1 MKTYFV
7 TGSTGAI
14 GSALV
19 PLLLQDNNTEVRL
32 LIRARDHEHLE
43 ARLADLMTFWGYDQD
58 RKEIRQRIKAV
69 RGDVSLPQFGIEPAE
84 YDKLSNEC
92 THIIHSA
99 GIVRMNLPIEEA
111 RKSSVD
117 SARNII
123 ALAKACGRRGHFEKV
138 EFVSTVGVG
147 GRNPGLIPEAWITN
161 KRAFHNTYE
170 EAKAEAEVYIYKQ
183 IMEGMP
189 VTVHR
194 PSMVVGD
201 SRTGKIIHFQI
212 FYHLCEFLSGRR
224 TLGII
229 PEVRDTRLDIIP
241 ADYVARA
248 IVWSSDQDG
257 TIGKI
262 LHLCSGP
269 DQSIPISVLKD
280 RVQRI
285 FKSFGEKLP
294 RSVSIP
300 IALFKA
306 SLPFISLFVSPKA
319 KRAIKTLP
327 VFFDYLAERQSFA
340 NASTRVVLE
349 PEGIKLPDI
358 HKYIEAIL
366 AYYVGHKKHP

>member
-1 MKTYFV
+1 MKIYFV

-14 GSALV
+14 GATLV
-19 PLLLQDNNTEVRL
+19 PLLLQNNDAKVRL
-32 LIRARDHEHLE
+32 LIRARNQEHLE
-43 ARLADLMTFWGYDQD
+43 ARLADLITFWGYWSD
-58 RKEIRQRIKAV
+58 RQKTRRCIKAV
-69 RGDVSLPQFGIEPAE
+69 RGDVSLPHFGIETAE

-99 GIVRMNLPIEEA
+99 GNVRMNLPIEEA
-111 RKSSVD
+111 LKSSVD

-123 ALAKACGRRGHFEKV
+123 ALAKDCRCRGHLKKL

-170 EAKAEAEVYIYKQ
+170 QAKSEAEVYISQK
-183 IMEGMP
+183 INDGIP

-201 SRTGKIIHFQI
+201 SRTGRIIHFQI

-229 PEVRDTRLDIIP
+229 PNIQNTCLDIIP

-248 IVWSSDQDG
+248 IVWSSGQDS

-269 DQSIPISVLKD
+269 DQAILISDLKD
-280 RVQRI
+280 RVQRV

-294 RSVSIP
+294 RSITVP
-300 IALFKA
+300 VDLFKA
-306 SLPFISLFVSPKA
+306 GLPFISLFVSPKA
-319 KRAIKTLP
+319 KRAIETLP
-327 VFFDYLAERQSFA
+327 VFFDYLAEKQAFS
-340 NASTRVVLE
+340 NASTMAVLE
-349 PEGIKLPDI
+349 AEGIKLPCVN
-358 HKYIEAIL
+358 KYLDTIL
-366 AYYVGHKKHP
+366 RYYLGRKKGS

>member
-14 GSALV
+14 GSTLV
-19 PLLLQDNNTEVRL
+19 PLLLQNNDTEVRL
-32 LIRARDHEHLE
+32 LIRSSDQEHLE
-43 ARLADLMTFWGYDQD
+43 ARLEDLMTFWGYDQD
-58 RKEIRQRIKAV
+58 RKETRHRIKAI
-69 RGDVSLPQFGIEPAE
+69 RGDVSLPQFGIKPAE

-92 THIIHSA
+92 THIVHSA
-99 GIVRMNLPIEEA
+99 GNVRMNLPLEEA

-123 ALAKACGRRGHFEKV
+123 ALAKDCRYCGHLKKV

-170 EAKAEAEVYIYKQ
+170 GAKAEAEVYIYKQ
-183 IMEGMP
+183 INVGMP

-194 PSMVVGD
+194 PSMVVGE
-201 SRTGKIIHFQI
+201 STTGKIIHFQI

-229 PEVRDTRLDIIP
+229 PNIQDTRLDIIP
-241 ADYVARA
+241 ADYVARS
-248 IVWSSDQDG
+248 IVWSSDKDS

-269 DQSIPISVLKD
+269 DQAIPISVLKD
-280 RVQRI
+280 RIQLI

-294 RSVSIP
+294 GSIP
-300 IALFKA
+300 VPVDLFKA
-306 SLPFISLFVSPKA
+306 GLPIISWFVSPKA
-319 KRAIKTLP
+319 RRAIKTLP
-327 VFFDYLAERQSFA
+327 VFFDYLAEKQSFA
-340 NASTRVVLE
+340 NTNTRAILE
-349 PEGIKLPDI
+349 PEGIELPAVED
-358 HKYIEAIL
+358 YLNTIL
-366 AYYVGHKKHP
+366 MYYLGHR

>member
-14 GSALV
+14 GSTLV
-19 PLLLQDNNTEVRL
+19 PLLLQDNDTEVRL
-32 LIRARDHEHLE
+32 LIRANDQEHLE

-58 RKEIRQRIKAV
+58 RKETRHRIKAV
-69 RGDVSLPQFGIEPAE
+69 RGDVSLPQFGIKPAE
-84 YDKLSNEC
+84 YDKLSNDC
-92 THIIHSA
+92 THIVHSA
-99 GIVRMNLPIEEA
+99 GNVRMNLPLEEA

-123 ALAKACGRRGHFEKV
+123 ALAKDCRYRSHLKKV

-161 KRAFHNTYE
+161 NRAFHNTYE

-183 IMEGMP
+183 IEDGMP

-194 PSMVVGD
+194 PSMVVGE
-201 SRTGKIIHFQI
+201 STTGKIIHFQI

-224 TLGII
+224 TLGITPNI
-229 PEVRDTRLDIIP
+229 KNTHLDIIP
-241 ADYVARA
+241 ADYVAQA
-248 IVWSSDQDG
+248 IVWSSDQNT

-269 DQSIPISVLKD
+269 HQAIPISVLRN
-280 RVQRI
+280 RVQNI

-294 RSVSIP
+294 ISISVP
-300 IALFKA
+300 VAMFKA
-306 SLPFISLFVSPKA
+306 GLPIISWFVSPKA

-327 VFFDYLAERQSFA
+327 IFFDYLAEKQSFA
-340 NASTRVVLE
+340 NTKTRAILE
-349 PEGIKLPDI
+349 PEGIKLPAVED
-358 HKYIEAIL
+358 YL
-366 AYYVGHKKHP
+366 YTVLRYYLRHR

>member
-14 GSALV
+14 GSTLV
-19 PLLLQDNNTEVRL
+19 PLLLQNNDAEVRL
-32 LIRARDHEHLE
+32 LIRARDQKHLE
-43 ARLADLMTFWGYDQD
+43 VRLADLMTFWGYDQD
-58 RKEIRQRIKAV
+58 RKETLHRIKAV
-69 RGDVSLPQFGIEPAE
+69 RGDVSLPQFGIEPVE

-123 ALAKACGRRGHFEKV
+123 ALAKDCRHCGHLKKV

-201 SRTGKIIHFQI
+201 SRTGRIIHFQI

-224 TLGII
+224 TLGITPNVI
-229 PEVRDTRLDIIP
+229 DTHLDIIP

-248 IVWSSDQDG
+248 IVWSSDQQA

-269 DQSIPISVLKD
+269 DQAIPISVLKD
-280 RVQRI
+280 RVQRL

-294 RSVSIP
+294 RSIP
-300 IALFKA
+300 VPVDLFKA
-306 SLPFISLFVSPKA
+306 GLPFISLFVSPKA

-327 VFFDYLAERQSFA
+327 VFFDYLAERQAFA
-340 NASTRVVLE
+340 NASTRAVIE
-349 PEGIKLPDI
+349 AEGIKLPCVN
-358 HKYIEAIL
+358 KYLDTIL
-366 AYYVGHKKHP
+366 AYYLRHKKGS